1 MRRFRATVDPFLP
14 ISIVT
19 SALHPPHVSC
29 FPVCVSGLV
38 PLARCCVCV
47 WLCFCFVCWKINGTV
62 AYAAQRAWIQ
72 NATLRD
78 NVLFGSPMDP
88 ERYARVLSACALTSD
103 LDLLEAGDQ
112 TEIGEKGYA
121 WLVALF
127 CLFCS

>member
-1 MRRFRATVDPFLP
+1 M
-14 ISIVT
+14 S
-19 SALHPPHVSC
+19 
-29 FPVCVSGLV
+29 
-38 PLARCCVCV
+38 
-47 WLCFCFVCWKINGTV
+47 WKINGTV

-112 TEIGEKGYA
+112 TEIGEKGYVLLREIGEKA
-121 WLVALF
+121 YVFISWLQMSRRFWGNIIIYRGTFCFVVANIP
-127 CLFCS
+127 

>member
-1 MRRFRATVDPFLP
+1 MRFMCPLKEIPDTQLSSHLLFFATCARFVFVPF
-14 ISIVT
+14 
-19 SALHPPHVSC
+19 
-29 FPVCVSGLV
+29 
-38 PLARCCVCV
+38 
-47 WLCFCFVCWKINGTV
+47 KINGSV

-112 TEIGEKGYA
+112 TEIGEKGYV
-121 WLVALF
+121 LCCVCECPLGIIPLSICF
-127 CLFCS
+127 NT